1 MHGLLIDLFCFID
14 NGQSTVPDVEVI
26 DGDIWLSDK
35 YQKDY
40 SDFLK
45 ERNW

>member
-1 MHGLLIDLFCFID
+1 ME
-14 NGQSTVPDVEVI
+14 PDVEVV

-40 SDFLK
+40 SDFIK
-45 ERNW
+45 ERSW